1 MEKVLPE
8 SVPTRHLSGPLSPHE
23 LQQLFAQAPVGIGVF
38 DHEFRCRDVNG
49 RFAEL
54 TGLARA
60 EHPGKTLFDIVP
72 AQTPQ
77 LLPLFQQLRQ
87 GAPRC
92 AFEVETVGF
101 SRAASPARWQV
112 SVSSVLDEE
121 GIFSGIFLVMRESV
135 QTSTHLDAPASPGL
149 QEMTHLHALRLYQAE
164 ARLQHL
170 SYYDPL
176 TDLGNRHLLQE
187 RLTLEIETARVNRHV
202 LALLFIDLDGF
213 KLINDNLGH
222 SAGDLLLKLSADR
235 IRHCLRPGD
244 IAIRLG
250 ADEFLVLLPAIRDTR
265 DLLGLIEGLQRRLH
279 DPADIAQERVRLSAS
294 IGVSLYPEHGQ
305 TPDSLISAADNA
317 MHEAKRRGRNGYLF
331 HSPDMTAQTRERM
344 LLEQGL
350 LKAIEQQEFRLLYQ
364 PMTDLADGHL
374 SGLEALIRW
383 QHPSLGMISP
393 DRFIPVAEECGLIE
407 PLGEW
412 VMRTACRQGQQ
423 WLAEGLAVP
432 RLSVNVSVREMRSH
446 DYVER
451 VTAILAETG
460 FPAERLEIEVT
471 ESIIQM
477 RGSQSA
483 ALHPPQGAGG
493 TDRHRRLRHRFLFP
507 EPAQEPAHRSHQ
519 DRQGL
524 RPGVARRQAQPR
536 AVPYHSPAGQLPRH
550 GRHGGRDR
558 NPAPAP
564 VPAIPALRGGTGLP
578 VQPSPARTPAAFPAP
593 RPPLSLGRAT
603 TQAKKGA
610 HGSLLLH
617 HHGFPPAIF
626 VAIQK
631 SNCPRETKV

>member
-87 GAPRC
+87 GPPRC
-92 AFEVETVGF
+92 AFEVEMVGL

-112 SVSSVLDEE
+112 SVSSVLDED
-121 GIFSGIFLVMRESV
+121 GSFSGIFLVMRESA
-135 QTSTHLDAPASPGL
+135 QTGPHLDAPASPGL
-149 QEMTHLHALRLYQAE
+149 QEMTHRHALRLYQAE

-187 RLTLEIETARVNRHV
+187 RLTLEIETARVNHHV

-250 ADEFLVLLPAIRDTR
+250 ADEFLVLLPAIRDTQ

-294 IGVSLYPEHGQ
+294 IGISLYPEHGQ

-412 VMRTACRQGQQ
+412 VMRTACQQGQQ
-423 WLAEGLAVP
+423 WLAEGRAVP

-471 ESIIQM
+471 ESIIQSVDHSLRLFTRLKALGVQIAIDDFGTGFSSLSLLRSLPIDRIKIDRAFVQALPDDKHSLELCRTIVQLASSLGM
-477 RGSQSA
+477 AVTAEGIETQPQRQFLQS
-483 ALHPPQGAGG
+483 LRCEEGQGYLFSHP
-493 TDRHRRLRHRFLFP
+493 LP
-507 EPAQEPAHRSHQ
+507 EP
-519 DRQGL
+519 
-524 RPGVARRQAQPR
+524 
-536 AVPYHSPAGQLPRH
+536 QLPS
-550 GRHGGRDR
+550 
-558 NPAPAP
+558 
-564 VPAIPALRGGTGLP
+564 LLP
-578 VQPSPARTPAAFPAP
+578 VR
-593 RPPLSLGRAT
+593 
-603 TQAKKGA
+603 
-610 HGSLLLH
+610 H
-617 HHGFPPAIF
+617 
-626 VAIQK
+626 
-631 SNCPRETKV
+631 

>member
-87 GAPRC
+87 GPPRC
-92 AFEVETVGF
+92 TFEVEMVGL

-112 SVSSVLDEE
+112 SVSSVLDED
-121 GIFSGIFLVMRESV
+121 GSFSGIFLVMRESA
-135 QTSTHLDAPASPGL
+135 QTGPHLDAPASPGL
-149 QEMTHLHALRLYQAE
+149 QEMTHRHALRLYQAE

-187 RLTLEIETARVNRHV
+187 RLTLEIETARVNHHV

-250 ADEFLVLLPAIRDTR
+250 ADEFLVLLPAIRDTQ

-423 WLAEGLAVP
+423 WLAEELAVP

-471 ESIIQM
+471 ESIIQSVDHSLRLFTRLKALGVQIAIDDFGTGFSSLSLLRSLPIDRIKIDRAFVQALPDDKHSRELCRTIVQLATSLGM
-477 RGSQSA
+477 AVTAEGIETQPQRQFLQS
-483 ALHPPQGAGG
+483 LRCEEGQGYLFSHP
-493 TDRHRRLRHRFLFP
+493 LP
-507 EPAQEPAHRSHQ
+507 EPH
-519 DRQGL
+519 
-524 RPGVARRQAQPR
+524 
-536 AVPYHSPAGQLPRH
+536 LPS
-550 GRHGGRDR
+550 
-558 NPAPAP
+558 
-564 VPAIPALRGGTGLP
+564 LLP
-578 VQPSPARTPAAFPAP
+578 VR
-593 RPPLSLGRAT
+593 
-603 TQAKKGA
+603 
-610 HGSLLLH
+610 H
-617 HHGFPPAIF
+617 
-626 VAIQK
+626 
-631 SNCPRETKV
+631 

>member
-87 GAPRC
+87 GPPRC
-92 AFEVETVGF
+92 TFEVEMVGL

-112 SVSSVLDEE
+112 SVSSVLDED
-121 GIFSGIFLVMRESV
+121 GSFSGIFLVMRESA
-135 QTSTHLDAPASPGL
+135 QTGPHLDAPASPGL
-149 QEMTHLHALRLYQAE
+149 QEMTHRHALRLYQAE

-187 RLTLEIETARVNRHV
+187 RLTLEIETARVNHHV

-250 ADEFLVLLPAIRDTR
+250 ADEFLVLLPAIRETQ

-279 DPADIAQERVRLSAS
+279 DPADIGQERVRLSAS

-350 LKAIEQQEFRLLYQ
+350 LKAIEQQQFRLLYQ

-383 QHPSLGMISP
+383 QHPSLGIISP

-423 WLAEGLAVP
+423 WLAEGRAVP

-451 VTAILAETG
+451 VTSILAETG

-471 ESIIQM
+471 ESIIQSVDHSLRLFTRLKALGVQIAIDDFGTGFSSLSLLRSLPIDRIKIDRAFVQALSDDKHSRELCRTIVQLASSLGM
-477 RGSQSA
+477 AVTAEGIETQPQRQFLQS
-483 ALHPPQGAGG
+483 LRCEEGQGYLFSHPLPEP
-493 TDRHRRLRHRFLFP
+493 HLPPLLPLRH
-507 EPAQEPAHRSHQ
+507 
-519 DRQGL
+519 
-524 RPGVARRQAQPR
+524 
-536 AVPYHSPAGQLPRH
+536 
-550 GRHGGRDR
+550 
-558 NPAPAP
+558 
-564 VPAIPALRGGTGLP
+564 
-578 VQPSPARTPAAFPAP
+578 
-593 RPPLSLGRAT
+593 
-603 TQAKKGA
+603 
-610 HGSLLLH
+610 
-617 HHGFPPAIF
+617 
-626 VAIQK
+626 
-631 SNCPRETKV
+631 

>member
-87 GAPRC
+87 GPPRC
-92 AFEVETVGF
+92 TFEVEMVGL

-121 GIFSGIFLVMRESV
+121 GTFSGIFLVMRESA
-135 QTSTHLDAPASPGL
+135 QTGPHLDAPASPGL
-149 QEMTHLHALRLYQAE
+149 QEMTHRHALRLYQAE

-176 TDLGNRHLLQE
+176 TELGNRHLLQE
-187 RLTLEIETARVNRHV
+187 RLTLEIETARVNHHV

-250 ADEFLVLLPAIRDTR
+250 ADEFLVLLPAIRETQ

-279 DPADIAQERVRLSAS
+279 DPADIGQERVRLSAS

-350 LKAIEQQEFRLLYQ
+350 LKAIEQQQFRLLYQ

-471 ESIIQM
+471 ESIIQSVDHSLRLFTRLKALGVQIAIDDFGTGFSSLSLLRSLPIDRIKIDRAFVQALPDDKHSRELCRTIVQLASSLGM
-477 RGSQSA
+477 AVTAEGIETQPQRQFLQS
-483 ALHPPQGAGG
+483 LRCEEGQGYLFSHPLPEPQLPSLLP
-493 TDRHRRLRHRFLFP
+493 LRH
-507 EPAQEPAHRSHQ
+507 
-519 DRQGL
+519 
-524 RPGVARRQAQPR
+524 
-536 AVPYHSPAGQLPRH
+536 
-550 GRHGGRDR
+550 
-558 NPAPAP
+558 
-564 VPAIPALRGGTGLP
+564 
-578 VQPSPARTPAAFPAP
+578 
-593 RPPLSLGRAT
+593 
-603 TQAKKGA
+603 
-610 HGSLLLH
+610 
-617 HHGFPPAIF
+617 
-626 VAIQK
+626 
-631 SNCPRETKV
+631 

>member
-87 GAPRC
+87 GPPRC
-92 AFEVETVGF
+92 TFEVETVGL

-121 GIFSGIFLVMRESV
+121 GTFSGIFLVMRESV
-135 QTSTHLDAPASPGL
+135 QTGPRLDAPASPGL
-149 QEMTHLHALRLYQAE
+149 QEMTHRHALRLYQAE

-187 RLTLEIETARVNRHV
+187 RLTLEIETARVNHHV

-250 ADEFLVLLPAIRDTR
+250 ADEFLVLLPAIRDTQ

-279 DPADIAQERVRLSAS
+279 DPADIGQERVRLSAS

-451 VTAILAETG
+451 VTAILVETG

-471 ESIIQM
+471 ESIIQSVDHSLRLFTRLKALGVQIAIDDFGTGFSSLSLLRSLPIDRIKIDRAFVQALPDDKHSRELCRTIVQLASSLGM
-477 RGSQSA
+477 AVTAEGIETQPQRQFLQS
-483 ALHPPQGAGG
+483 LRCEEGQGYLFSHP
-493 TDRHRRLRHRFLFP
+493 LP
-507 EPAQEPAHRSHQ
+507 EP
-519 DRQGL
+519 
-524 RPGVARRQAQPR
+524 
-536 AVPYHSPAGQLPRH
+536 QLPS
-550 GRHGGRDR
+550 
-558 NPAPAP
+558 
-564 VPAIPALRGGTGLP
+564 LLP
-578 VQPSPARTPAAFPAP
+578 VR
-593 RPPLSLGRAT
+593 
-603 TQAKKGA
+603 
-610 HGSLLLH
+610 H
-617 HHGFPPAIF
+617 
-626 VAIQK
+626 
-631 SNCPRETKV
+631 

>member
-8 SVPTRHLSGPLSPHE
+8 SVPTRHLSGPLSPYE

-87 GAPRC
+87 GPPRC
-92 AFEVETVGF
+92 AFEVEMVGL

-121 GIFSGIFLVMRESV
+121 GTFSGIFLVMRESV

-187 RLTLEIETARVNRHV
+187 HLTLEIETARVNRHV

-250 ADEFLVLLPAIRDTR
+250 ADEFLVLLPAIRDTQ

-350 LKAIEQQEFRLLYQ
+350 IKAIEQQEFRLLYQ

-471 ESIIQM
+471 ESIIQSVDHSLRLFTRLKALGVQIAIDDFGTGFSSLSLLRSLPIDRIKIDRAFVQALPDDKHSRELCRTIVQLASSLGM
-477 RGSQSA
+477 AVTAEGIETQPQRQFLQS
-483 ALHPPQGAGG
+483 LRCEEGQGYLFSHP
-493 TDRHRRLRHRFLFP
+493 LP
-507 EPAQEPAHRSHQ
+507 EP
-519 DRQGL
+519 
-524 RPGVARRQAQPR
+524 
-536 AVPYHSPAGQLPRH
+536 QLPS
-550 GRHGGRDR
+550 
-558 NPAPAP
+558 
-564 VPAIPALRGGTGLP
+564 LLP
-578 VQPSPARTPAAFPAP
+578 VR
-593 RPPLSLGRAT
+593 
-603 TQAKKGA
+603 
-610 HGSLLLH
+610 H
-617 HHGFPPAIF
+617 
-626 VAIQK
+626 
-631 SNCPRETKV
+631 

>member
-87 GAPRC
+87 GPPRC
-92 AFEVETVGF
+92 TFEVEMVGL

-112 SVSSVLDEE
+112 SVSSVLDED
-121 GIFSGIFLVMRESV
+121 GSFSGIFLVMRESA
-135 QTSTHLDAPASPGL
+135 QTGPHLDAPASPGL

-187 RLTLEIETARVNRHV
+187 RLTLEIETARVNHHV

-250 ADEFLVLLPAIRDTR
+250 ADEFLVLLPAIRETQ

-423 WLAEGLAVP
+423 WLAEGRAVP

-451 VTAILAETG
+451 VTSILAETG

-471 ESIIQM
+471 ESIIQSVDHSLRLFTRLKALGVQIAIDDFGTGFSSLSLLRSLPIDRIKIDRAFVQALPDDKHSRELCRTIVQLASSLGM
-477 RGSQSA
+477 AVTAEGIETQPQRQFLQS
-483 ALHPPQGAGG
+483 LRCEEGQGYLFSHP
-493 TDRHRRLRHRFLFP
+493 LP
-507 EPAQEPAHRSHQ
+507 EP
-519 DRQGL
+519 
-524 RPGVARRQAQPR
+524 
-536 AVPYHSPAGQLPRH
+536 QLPS
-550 GRHGGRDR
+550 
-558 NPAPAP
+558 
-564 VPAIPALRGGTGLP
+564 LLP
-578 VQPSPARTPAAFPAP
+578 VR
-593 RPPLSLGRAT
+593 
-603 TQAKKGA
+603 
-610 HGSLLLH
+610 H
-617 HHGFPPAIF
+617 
-626 VAIQK
+626 
-631 SNCPRETKV
+631 

>member
-87 GAPRC
+87 GPPRC
-92 AFEVETVGF
+92 TFEVEMVGL

-121 GIFSGIFLVMRESV
+121 GTFSGIFLVMRESA
-135 QTSTHLDAPASPGL
+135 QTGPHLDAPASPGL
-149 QEMTHLHALRLYQAE
+149 QEMTHRHALRLYQAE

-187 RLTLEIETARVNRHV
+187 RLTLEIETARVNHHV

-250 ADEFLVLLPAIRDTR
+250 ADEFLVLLPAIRETQ

-279 DPADIAQERVRLSAS
+279 DPADIGQERVRLSAS

-350 LKAIEQQEFRLLYQ
+350 LKAIEQQQFRLLYQ

-471 ESIIQM
+471 ESIIQSVDHSLRLFTRLKALGVQIAIDDFGTGFSSLSLLRSLPIDRIKIDRAFVQALPDDKHSRELCRTIVQLASSLGM
-477 RGSQSA
+477 AVTAEGIETQPQCQFLQS
-483 ALHPPQGAGG
+483 LRCEEGQGYLFSHP
-493 TDRHRRLRHRFLFP
+493 LP
-507 EPAQEPAHRSHQ
+507 EP
-519 DRQGL
+519 
-524 RPGVARRQAQPR
+524 
-536 AVPYHSPAGQLPRH
+536 QLP
-550 GRHGGRDR
+550 
-558 NPAPAP
+558 
-564 VPAIPALRGGTGLP
+564 
-578 VQPSPARTPAAFPAP
+578 
-593 RPPLSLGRAT
+593 
-603 TQAKKGA
+603 
-610 HGSLLLH
+610 SLLPFRH
-617 HHGFPPAIF
+617 
-626 VAIQK
+626 
-631 SNCPRETKV
+631 

>member
-8 SVPTRHLSGPLSPHE
+8 SVPTRHLSGPLSPYE

-121 GIFSGIFLVMRESV
+121 GTFNGIVLVMRESA
-135 QTSTHLDAPASPGL
+135 QTGPHLDAPVSPGL

-187 RLTLEIETARVNRHV
+187 RLTLEIETARVNHHV

-250 ADEFLVLLPAIRDTR
+250 ADEFLVLLPAIRETQ

-279 DPADIAQERVRLSAS
+279 DPADIGQERVRLSAS

-471 ESIIQM
+471 ESIIQSVDHSLRLFTRLKALGVQIAIDDFGTGFSSLSLLRSLPIDRIKIDRAFVQALPDDKHSRELCRTIVQLATSLGM
-477 RGSQSA
+477 AVTAEGIETQPQRQFLQS
-483 ALHPPQGAGG
+483 LRCEEGQGYLFSHP
-493 TDRHRRLRHRFLFP
+493 LP
-507 EPAQEPAHRSHQ
+507 EP
-519 DRQGL
+519 
-524 RPGVARRQAQPR
+524 
-536 AVPYHSPAGQLPRH
+536 QLPS
-550 GRHGGRDR
+550 
-558 NPAPAP
+558 
-564 VPAIPALRGGTGLP
+564 LLP
-578 VQPSPARTPAAFPAP
+578 VR
-593 RPPLSLGRAT
+593 
-603 TQAKKGA
+603 
-610 HGSLLLH
+610 H
-617 HHGFPPAIF
+617 
-626 VAIQK
+626 
-631 SNCPRETKV
+631 

>member
-8 SVPTRHLSGPLSPHE
+8 SVPTRHLSGPLSPYE

-87 GAPRC
+87 GALRC
-92 AFEVETVGF
+92 AFEVETVGL

-121 GIFSGIFLVMRESV
+121 GTFSGIFLVMRESV
-135 QTSTHLDAPASPGL
+135 QTSTHLDAPASPAL
-149 QEMTHLHALRLYQAE
+149 QEMTHRHALRLYQAE

-250 ADEFLVLLPAIRDTR
+250 ADEFLVLLPAIRDTQ

-317 MHEAKRRGRNGYLF
+317 MHEVKRRGRNGYLF

-471 ESIIQM
+471 ESIIQSVDHSLRLFTRLKALGVQIAIDDFGTGFSSLSLLRSLPIDRIKIDRAFVQALPDDKHSRELCRTIVQLASSLGM
-477 RGSQSA
+477 AVTAEGIETQPQRQFLQS
-483 ALHPPQGAGG
+483 LRCEEGQGYLFSHP
-493 TDRHRRLRHRFLFP
+493 LP
-507 EPAQEPAHRSHQ
+507 EP
-519 DRQGL
+519 
-524 RPGVARRQAQPR
+524 
-536 AVPYHSPAGQLPRH
+536 QLP
-550 GRHGGRDR
+550 
-558 NPAPAP
+558 
-564 VPAIPALRGGTGLP
+564 
-578 VQPSPARTPAAFPAP
+578 
-593 RPPLSLGRAT
+593 
-603 TQAKKGA
+603 
-610 HGSLLLH
+610 SLLPFRH
-617 HHGFPPAIF
+617 
-626 VAIQK
+626 
-631 SNCPRETKV
+631 

>member
-8 SVPTRHLSGPLSPHE
+8 SVPTRHLSGPLSPYE

-87 GAPRC
+87 GPPRC
-92 AFEVETVGF
+92 TFEVEMVGL

-121 GIFSGIFLVMRESV
+121 GTFSGIFLVMRESV

-471 ESIIQM
+471 ESIIQSVDHSLRLFTRLKALGVQIAIDDFGTGFSSLSLLRSLPIDRIKIDRAFVQALPDDKHSRELCRTIVQLATSLGM
-477 RGSQSA
+477 AVTAEGIETQPQRQFLQS
-483 ALHPPQGAGG
+483 LRCEEGQGYLFSHP
-493 TDRHRRLRHRFLFP
+493 LP
-507 EPAQEPAHRSHQ
+507 EP
-519 DRQGL
+519 
-524 RPGVARRQAQPR
+524 
-536 AVPYHSPAGQLPRH
+536 QLPS
-550 GRHGGRDR
+550 
-558 NPAPAP
+558 
-564 VPAIPALRGGTGLP
+564 LLP
-578 VQPSPARTPAAFPAP
+578 VR
-593 RPPLSLGRAT
+593 
-603 TQAKKGA
+603 
-610 HGSLLLH
+610 H
-617 HHGFPPAIF
+617 
-626 VAIQK
+626 
-631 SNCPRETKV
+631 

>member
-8 SVPTRHLSGPLSPHE
+8 SVPTRHLSGPLSPYE

-49 RFAEL
+49 HFAEL

-60 EHPGKTLFDIVP
+60 EHPGKTLFDIVS

-87 GAPRC
+87 GPPRC
-92 AFEVETVGF
+92 TFEVEMVGL

-121 GIFSGIFLVMRESV
+121 GTFSGIFLVMRESV

-250 ADEFLVLLPAIRDTR
+250 ADEFLVLLPAIRDTQ

-471 ESIIQM
+471 ESIIQSVDHSLRLFTRLKALGVQIAIDDFGTGFSSLSLLRSLPIDRIKIDRAFVQALPDDKHSRELCRTIVQLASSLGM
-477 RGSQSA
+477 AVTAEGIETQPQRQFLQS
-483 ALHPPQGAGG
+483 LRCEEGQGYLFSHPLPEPSLPPLLP
-493 TDRHRRLRHRFLFP
+493 LRH
-507 EPAQEPAHRSHQ
+507 
-519 DRQGL
+519 
-524 RPGVARRQAQPR
+524 
-536 AVPYHSPAGQLPRH
+536 
-550 GRHGGRDR
+550 
-558 NPAPAP
+558 
-564 VPAIPALRGGTGLP
+564 
-578 VQPSPARTPAAFPAP
+578 
-593 RPPLSLGRAT
+593 
-603 TQAKKGA
+603 
-610 HGSLLLH
+610 
-617 HHGFPPAIF
+617 
-626 VAIQK
+626 
-631 SNCPRETKV
+631 

>member
-92 AFEVETVGF
+92 AFEVETVGL

-112 SVSSVLDEE
+112 SVSSVLDED
-121 GIFSGIFLVMRESV
+121 GTFSGIFLVMRESA
-135 QTSTHLDAPASPGL
+135 QTGPHLDAPASPGL
-149 QEMTHLHALRLYQAE
+149 QEMAHRHALRLYQAE

-250 ADEFLVLLPAIRDTR
+250 ADEFLVLLPAIRDTQ

-294 IGVSLYPEHGQ
+294 IGISLYPEHGQ

-350 LKAIEQQEFRLLYQ
+350 LKSIEQQEFRLLYQ

-471 ESIIQM
+471 ESIIQSVDHSLRLFTRLKALGVQIAIDDFGTGFSSLSLLRSLPIDRIKIDRAFVQALPDDKHSRELCRTIVQLASSLGM
-477 RGSQSA
+477 AVTAEGIETQPQRQFLQS
-483 ALHPPQGAGG
+483 LHCEEGQGY
-493 TDRHRRLRHRFLFP
+493 LFSHPLP
-507 EPAQEPAHRSHQ
+507 EPH
-519 DRQGL
+519 
-524 RPGVARRQAQPR
+524 
-536 AVPYHSPAGQLPRH
+536 LPS
-550 GRHGGRDR
+550 
-558 NPAPAP
+558 
-564 VPAIPALRGGTGLP
+564 LLP
-578 VQPSPARTPAAFPAP
+578 VR
-593 RPPLSLGRAT
+593 
-603 TQAKKGA
+603 
-610 HGSLLLH
+610 H
-617 HHGFPPAIF
+617 
-626 VAIQK
+626 
-631 SNCPRETKV
+631 

>member
-8 SVPTRHLSGPLSPHE
+8 SVPTRHLSGPLSPYE

-87 GAPRC
+87 GPPRC
-92 AFEVETVGF
+92 TFEVEMVGL

-112 SVSSVLDEE
+112 SVSSVLDED
-121 GIFSGIFLVMRESV
+121 GSFSGIFLVMRESA
-135 QTSTHLDAPASPGL
+135 QTGPHLDAPASPGL

-187 RLTLEIETARVNRHV
+187 RLTLEIETARVNHHV

-250 ADEFLVLLPAIRDTR
+250 ADEFLVLLPAIRDTQ

-471 ESIIQM
+471 ESIIQSVDHSLRLFTRLKALGVQIAIDDFGTGFSSLSLLRSLPIDRIKIDRAFVQALPDDKHSRELCRTIVQLATSLGM
-477 RGSQSA
+477 AVTAEGIETQPQRQFLQS
-483 ALHPPQGAGG
+483 LRCEEGQGYLFSHP
-493 TDRHRRLRHRFLFP
+493 LP
-507 EPAQEPAHRSHQ
+507 EP
-519 DRQGL
+519 
-524 RPGVARRQAQPR
+524 
-536 AVPYHSPAGQLPRH
+536 QLPS
-550 GRHGGRDR
+550 
-558 NPAPAP
+558 
-564 VPAIPALRGGTGLP
+564 LLP
-578 VQPSPARTPAAFPAP
+578 VR
-593 RPPLSLGRAT
+593 
-603 TQAKKGA
+603 
-610 HGSLLLH
+610 H
-617 HHGFPPAIF
+617 
-626 VAIQK
+626 
-631 SNCPRETKV
+631 

>member
-8 SVPTRHLSGPLSPHE
+8 SVPTRHLSGPLSPYE

-87 GAPRC
+87 GPPRC
-92 AFEVETVGF
+92 TFEVEMVGL

-112 SVSSVLDEE
+112 SVSSVLDED
-121 GIFSGIFLVMRESV
+121 GSFSGIFLVMRESA
-135 QTSTHLDAPASPGL
+135 QTGPHLDAPASPGL

-187 RLTLEIETARVNRHV
+187 RLTLEIETARVNHHV

-250 ADEFLVLLPAIRDTR
+250 ADEFLVLLPAIRETQ

-471 ESIIQM
+471 ESIIQSVDHSLRLFTRLKALGVQIAIDDFGTGFSSLSLLRSLPIDRIKIDRAFVQALPDDKHSRELCRTIVQLATSLGM
-477 RGSQSA
+477 AVTAEGIETQPQRQFLQS
-483 ALHPPQGAGG
+483 LRCEEGQGYLFSHP
-493 TDRHRRLRHRFLFP
+493 LP
-507 EPAQEPAHRSHQ
+507 EP
-519 DRQGL
+519 
-524 RPGVARRQAQPR
+524 
-536 AVPYHSPAGQLPRH
+536 QLPS
-550 GRHGGRDR
+550 
-558 NPAPAP
+558 
-564 VPAIPALRGGTGLP
+564 LLP
-578 VQPSPARTPAAFPAP
+578 VR
-593 RPPLSLGRAT
+593 
-603 TQAKKGA
+603 
-610 HGSLLLH
+610 H
-617 HHGFPPAIF
+617 
-626 VAIQK
+626 
-631 SNCPRETKV
+631 

>member
-121 GIFSGIFLVMRESV
+121 GTFSGIFLVMRESV

-250 ADEFLVLLPAIRDTR
+250 ADEFLVLLPAIRDTQ

-279 DPADIAQERVRLSAS
+279 DPADIAQEQVRLSAS

-471 ESIIQM
+471 ESIIQSVDHSLRLFTRLKALGVQIAIDDFGTGFSSLSLLRSLPIDRIKIDRAFVQALPDDKHSRELCRTIVQLASSLGM
-477 RGSQSA
+477 AVTAEGIETQPQRKFLQS
-483 ALHPPQGAGG
+483 LRCEEGQGNLFSHPLPEPSLPPLLP
-493 TDRHRRLRHRFLFP
+493 LRH
-507 EPAQEPAHRSHQ
+507 
-519 DRQGL
+519 
-524 RPGVARRQAQPR
+524 
-536 AVPYHSPAGQLPRH
+536 
-550 GRHGGRDR
+550 
-558 NPAPAP
+558 
-564 VPAIPALRGGTGLP
+564 
-578 VQPSPARTPAAFPAP
+578 
-593 RPPLSLGRAT
+593 
-603 TQAKKGA
+603 
-610 HGSLLLH
+610 
-617 HHGFPPAIF
+617 
-626 VAIQK
+626 
-631 SNCPRETKV
+631 

>member
-8 SVPTRHLSGPLSPHE
+8 SVPTRHLSGPLSPYE

-112 SVSSVLDEE
+112 SVSSVLDE
-121 GIFSGIFLVMRESV
+121 GGIFLVMRESV

-187 RLTLEIETARVNRHV
+187 RLTLEIETARVNHHV

-471 ESIIQM
+471 ESIIQSVDHSLRLFTRLKALGVQIAIDDFGTGFSSLSLLRSLPIDRIKIDRAFVQALPDDKHSRELCRTIVQLATSLGM
-477 RGSQSA
+477 AVTAEGIETQPQRQFLQS
-483 ALHPPQGAGG
+483 LRCEEGQGYLFSHP
-493 TDRHRRLRHRFLFP
+493 LP
-507 EPAQEPAHRSHQ
+507 EP
-519 DRQGL
+519 
-524 RPGVARRQAQPR
+524 
-536 AVPYHSPAGQLPRH
+536 QLPS
-550 GRHGGRDR
+550 
-558 NPAPAP
+558 
-564 VPAIPALRGGTGLP
+564 LLP
-578 VQPSPARTPAAFPAP
+578 VR
-593 RPPLSLGRAT
+593 
-603 TQAKKGA
+603 
-610 HGSLLLH
+610 H
-617 HHGFPPAIF
+617 
-626 VAIQK
+626 
-631 SNCPRETKV
+631 

>member
-8 SVPTRHLSGPLSPHE
+8 SVPTRHLSGPLSPYE

-121 GIFSGIFLVMRESV
+121 GTFSGIFLVMRESV

-250 ADEFLVLLPAIRDTR
+250 ADEFLVLLPAIRETQ

-471 ESIIQM
+471 ESIIQSVDHSLRLFTRLKALGVQIAIDDFGTGFSSLSLLRSLPIDRIKIDRAFVQALPDDKHSRELCRTIVQLATSLGM
-477 RGSQSA
+477 AVTAEGIETQPQRQFLQS
-483 ALHPPQGAGG
+483 LRCEEGQGYLFSHP
-493 TDRHRRLRHRFLFP
+493 LP
-507 EPAQEPAHRSHQ
+507 EP
-519 DRQGL
+519 
-524 RPGVARRQAQPR
+524 
-536 AVPYHSPAGQLPRH
+536 QLPS
-550 GRHGGRDR
+550 
-558 NPAPAP
+558 
-564 VPAIPALRGGTGLP
+564 LLP
-578 VQPSPARTPAAFPAP
+578 VR
-593 RPPLSLGRAT
+593 
-603 TQAKKGA
+603 
-610 HGSLLLH
+610 H
-617 HHGFPPAIF
+617 
-626 VAIQK
+626 
-631 SNCPRETKV
+631 

>member
-8 SVPTRHLSGPLSPHE
+8 SVPTRHLSGPLSPYE

-121 GIFSGIFLVMRESV
+121 GTFSGIFLVMRESV

-187 RLTLEIETARVNRHV
+187 RLTLEIETARVNHHV

-471 ESIIQM
+471 ESIIQSVDHSLRLFTRLKALGVQIAIDDFGTGFSSLSLLRSLPIDRIKIDRAFVQALPDDKHSRELCRTIVQLATSLGM
-477 RGSQSA
+477 AVTAEGIETQPQRQFLQS
-483 ALHPPQGAGG
+483 LRCEEGQGYLFSHP
-493 TDRHRRLRHRFLFP
+493 LP
-507 EPAQEPAHRSHQ
+507 EP
-519 DRQGL
+519 
-524 RPGVARRQAQPR
+524 
-536 AVPYHSPAGQLPRH
+536 QLPS
-550 GRHGGRDR
+550 
-558 NPAPAP
+558 
-564 VPAIPALRGGTGLP
+564 LLP
-578 VQPSPARTPAAFPAP
+578 VR
-593 RPPLSLGRAT
+593 
-603 TQAKKGA
+603 
-610 HGSLLLH
+610 H
-617 HHGFPPAIF
+617 
-626 VAIQK
+626 
-631 SNCPRETKV
+631 

>member
-8 SVPTRHLSGPLSPHE
+8 SVPTRHLSGPLSPYE
-23 LQQLFAQAPVGIGVF
+23 LQQLFAQAHVGIGVF

-87 GAPRC
+87 GPPRC
-92 AFEVETVGF
+92 TFEVEMVGL

-112 SVSSVLDEE
+112 SVSSVLDED
-121 GIFSGIFLVMRESV
+121 GSFSGIFLVMRESA
-135 QTSTHLDAPASPGL
+135 QTGPHLDAPASPGL
-149 QEMTHLHALRLYQAE
+149 QEMAHRHALRLYQAE

-187 RLTLEIETARVNRHV
+187 RLTLEIETARVNHHV

-250 ADEFLVLLPAIRDTR
+250 ADEFLVLLPAIRETQ
-265 DLLGLIEGLQRRLH
+265 DLQGLIEALQRRLH
-279 DPADIAQERVRLSAS
+279 DPADIGQEWVRLSAS
-294 IGVSLYPEHGQ
+294 IGISLYPEHGQ

-317 MHEAKRRGRNGYLF
+317 MHEAKRRGCNGYLF

-412 VMRTACRQGQQ
+412 VMRTACQQGQQ
-423 WLAEGLAVP
+423 WLAEGRAVP

-451 VTAILAETG
+451 VTAILAATG

-471 ESIIQM
+471 ESIIQSVDHSLRLFTRLKALGVQIAIDDFGTGFSSLSLLRSLPIDRIKIDRAFVQALPDDKHSRELCRTIVQLASSLGM
-477 RGSQSA
+477 AVTAEGIETQPQRQFLQS
-483 ALHPPQGAGG
+483 LHCEEGQGY
-493 TDRHRRLRHRFLFP
+493 LFSHPLP
-507 EPAQEPAHRSHQ
+507 EPH
-519 DRQGL
+519 
-524 RPGVARRQAQPR
+524 
-536 AVPYHSPAGQLPRH
+536 LPS
-550 GRHGGRDR
+550 
-558 NPAPAP
+558 
-564 VPAIPALRGGTGLP
+564 LLP
-578 VQPSPARTPAAFPAP
+578 VR
-593 RPPLSLGRAT
+593 
-603 TQAKKGA
+603 
-610 HGSLLLH
+610 H
-617 HHGFPPAIF
+617 
-626 VAIQK
+626 
-631 SNCPRETKV
+631 

>member
-8 SVPTRHLSGPLSPHE
+8 SVPTRHLSGPLSPYE

-92 AFEVETVGF
+92 AFEVETVGL

-112 SVSSVLDEE
+112 SVSSVLDED
-121 GIFSGIFLVMRESV
+121 GSFSGIFLVMRESA
-135 QTSTHLDAPASPGL
+135 QTGPHLDAPASPGL
-149 QEMTHLHALRLYQAE
+149 QEMTHRHALRLYQAE

-187 RLTLEIETARVNRHV
+187 RLTLEIETARVNHHV

-412 VMRTACRQGQQ
+412 VMRTACQQGQQ
-423 WLAEGLAVP
+423 WLAEGRAVP

-471 ESIIQM
+471 ESIIQSVDHSLRLFTRLKALGVQIAIDDFGTGFSSLSLLRSLPIDRIKIDRAFVQALPDDKHSRELCRTIVQLASSLGM
-477 RGSQSA
+477 AVTAEGIETQPQRQFLQS
-483 ALHPPQGAGG
+483 LRCEEGQGYLFSHP
-493 TDRHRRLRHRFLFP
+493 LP
-507 EPAQEPAHRSHQ
+507 EP
-519 DRQGL
+519 
-524 RPGVARRQAQPR
+524 
-536 AVPYHSPAGQLPRH
+536 QLPS
-550 GRHGGRDR
+550 
-558 NPAPAP
+558 
-564 VPAIPALRGGTGLP
+564 LLP
-578 VQPSPARTPAAFPAP
+578 VR
-593 RPPLSLGRAT
+593 
-603 TQAKKGA
+603 
-610 HGSLLLH
+610 H
-617 HHGFPPAIF
+617 
-626 VAIQK
+626 
-631 SNCPRETKV
+631 

>member
-87 GAPRC
+87 GPPRC
-92 AFEVETVGF
+92 TFEVEMVGL

-112 SVSSVLDEE
+112 SVSSVLDED
-121 GIFSGIFLVMRESV
+121 GSFSGIFLVMRESA
-135 QTSTHLDAPASPGL
+135 QTGPHLDAPASPGL
-149 QEMTHLHALRLYQAE
+149 QEMTHRHALRLYQAE

-187 RLTLEIETARVNRHV
+187 RLTLEIETARVNHHV

-250 ADEFLVLLPAIRDTR
+250 ADEFLVLLPAIRETQ

-279 DPADIAQERVRLSAS
+279 DPADIGQERVRLSAS

-423 WLAEGLAVP
+423 WLAEGRAVP

-451 VTAILAETG
+451 VTSILAETG

-471 ESIIQM
+471 ESIIQSVDHSLRLFTRLKALGVQIAIDDFGTGFSSLSLLRSLPIDRIKIDRAFVQALPDDKHSRELCRTIVQLASSLGM
-477 RGSQSA
+477 AVTAEGIETQPQRQFLQS
-483 ALHPPQGAGG
+483 LRCEEGQGYLFSHP
-493 TDRHRRLRHRFLFP
+493 LP
-507 EPAQEPAHRSHQ
+507 EP
-519 DRQGL
+519 
-524 RPGVARRQAQPR
+524 
-536 AVPYHSPAGQLPRH
+536 QLPS
-550 GRHGGRDR
+550 
-558 NPAPAP
+558 
-564 VPAIPALRGGTGLP
+564 LLP
-578 VQPSPARTPAAFPAP
+578 VR
-593 RPPLSLGRAT
+593 
-603 TQAKKGA
+603 
-610 HGSLLLH
+610 H
-617 HHGFPPAIF
+617 
-626 VAIQK
+626 
-631 SNCPRETKV
+631 

>member
-8 SVPTRHLSGPLSPHE
+8 SVPTRHLSGPLSPYE
-23 LQQLFAQAPVGIGVF
+23 LQQLFAQAHVGIGVF

-60 EHPGKTLFDIVP
+60 EHPGKMLFDIVP

-87 GAPRC
+87 GPPRC
-92 AFEVETVGF
+92 TFEVEMVGL

-112 SVSSVLDEE
+112 SVSSVLDED
-121 GIFSGIFLVMRESV
+121 GSFSGIFLVMRESA
-135 QTSTHLDAPASPGL
+135 QTGPHLDAPASPGL
-149 QEMTHLHALRLYQAE
+149 QEMTHRHALRLYQAE

-187 RLTLEIETARVNRHV
+187 RLTLEIETARVNHHV

-250 ADEFLVLLPAIRDTR
+250 ADEFLVLLPAIRETQ

-471 ESIIQM
+471 ESIIQSVDHSLRLFTRLKALGVQIAIDDFGTGFSSLSLLRSLPIDRIKIDRAFVQALPDDKHSRELCRTIVQLASSLGM
-477 RGSQSA
+477 AVTAEGIETQPQRQFLQS
-483 ALHPPQGAGG
+483 LRCEEGQGYLFSHP
-493 TDRHRRLRHRFLFP
+493 LP
-507 EPAQEPAHRSHQ
+507 EP
-519 DRQGL
+519 
-524 RPGVARRQAQPR
+524 
-536 AVPYHSPAGQLPRH
+536 QLPS
-550 GRHGGRDR
+550 
-558 NPAPAP
+558 
-564 VPAIPALRGGTGLP
+564 LLP
-578 VQPSPARTPAAFPAP
+578 VR
-593 RPPLSLGRAT
+593 
-603 TQAKKGA
+603 
-610 HGSLLLH
+610 H
-617 HHGFPPAIF
+617 
-626 VAIQK
+626 
-631 SNCPRETKV
+631 

>member
-8 SVPTRHLSGPLSPHE
+8 SVPTRHLSGPLSPYE

-60 EHPGKTLFDIVP
+60 EHPGKMLFDIVP

-121 GIFSGIFLVMRESV
+121 GTFSGIFLVMRESV

-471 ESIIQM
+471 ESIIQSVDHSLRLFTRLKALGVQIAIDDFGTGFSSLSLLRSLPIDRIKIDRAFVQALPDDKHSRELCRTIVQLATSLGM
-477 RGSQSA
+477 AVTAEGIETQPQRQFLQS
-483 ALHPPQGAGG
+483 LRCEEGQGYLFSHP
-493 TDRHRRLRHRFLFP
+493 LP
-507 EPAQEPAHRSHQ
+507 EP
-519 DRQGL
+519 
-524 RPGVARRQAQPR
+524 
-536 AVPYHSPAGQLPRH
+536 QLPS
-550 GRHGGRDR
+550 
-558 NPAPAP
+558 
-564 VPAIPALRGGTGLP
+564 LLP
-578 VQPSPARTPAAFPAP
+578 VR
-593 RPPLSLGRAT
+593 
-603 TQAKKGA
+603 
-610 HGSLLLH
+610 H
-617 HHGFPPAIF
+617 
-626 VAIQK
+626 
-631 SNCPRETKV
+631 

>member
-8 SVPTRHLSGPLSPHE
+8 SVPTRHLSGPLSPYE

-121 GIFSGIFLVMRESV
+121 GTFSGIFLVMRESV

-187 RLTLEIETARVNRHV
+187 RLTLEIETARVNHHV

-250 ADEFLVLLPAIRDTR
+250 ADEFLVLLPAIRETQ

-279 DPADIAQERVRLSAS
+279 DPADIGQERVRLSAS

-471 ESIIQM
+471 ESIIQSVDHSLRLFTRLKALGVQIAIDDFGTGFSSLSLLRSLPIDRIKIDRAFVQALPDDKHSRELCRTIVQLASSLGM
-477 RGSQSA
+477 AVTAEGIETQPQRQFLQS
-483 ALHPPQGAGG
+483 LRCEEGQGYLFSHP
-493 TDRHRRLRHRFLFP
+493 LP
-507 EPAQEPAHRSHQ
+507 EP
-519 DRQGL
+519 
-524 RPGVARRQAQPR
+524 
-536 AVPYHSPAGQLPRH
+536 QLPS
-550 GRHGGRDR
+550 
-558 NPAPAP
+558 
-564 VPAIPALRGGTGLP
+564 LLP
-578 VQPSPARTPAAFPAP
+578 VR
-593 RPPLSLGRAT
+593 
-603 TQAKKGA
+603 
-610 HGSLLLH
+610 H
-617 HHGFPPAIF
+617 
-626 VAIQK
+626 
-631 SNCPRETKV
+631 

>member
-87 GAPRC
+87 GPPRC
-92 AFEVETVGF
+92 TFEVEMVGL

-112 SVSSVLDEE
+112 SVSSVLDED
-121 GIFSGIFLVMRESV
+121 GSFSGIFLVMRESA
-135 QTSTHLDAPASPGL
+135 QTGPRLDAPASPGL

-187 RLTLEIETARVNRHV
+187 RLTLEIETARVNHHV

-250 ADEFLVLLPAIRDTR
+250 ADEFLVLLPAIRETQ

-279 DPADIAQERVRLSAS
+279 DPADIGQERVRLSAS

-350 LKAIEQQEFRLLYQ
+350 LKAIEQQQFRLLYQ

-383 QHPSLGMISP
+383 QHPSLGIISP

-423 WLAEGLAVP
+423 WLAEGRAVP

-471 ESIIQM
+471 ESIIQSVDHSLRLFTRLKALGVQIAIDDFGTGFSSLSLLRSLPIDRIKIDRAFVQALPDDKHSRELCRTIVQLASSLGM
-477 RGSQSA
+477 AVTAEGIETQPQRQFLQS
-483 ALHPPQGAGG
+483 LRCEEGQGYLFSHP
-493 TDRHRRLRHRFLFP
+493 LP
-507 EPAQEPAHRSHQ
+507 EP
-519 DRQGL
+519 
-524 RPGVARRQAQPR
+524 
-536 AVPYHSPAGQLPRH
+536 QLPS
-550 GRHGGRDR
+550 
-558 NPAPAP
+558 
-564 VPAIPALRGGTGLP
+564 LLP
-578 VQPSPARTPAAFPAP
+578 VR
-593 RPPLSLGRAT
+593 
-603 TQAKKGA
+603 
-610 HGSLLLH
+610 H
-617 HHGFPPAIF
+617 
-626 VAIQK
+626 
-631 SNCPRETKV
+631 

>member
-23 LQQLFAQAPVGIGVF
+23 LQQLFAQAHVGIGVF

-87 GAPRC
+87 GPPRC
-92 AFEVETVGF
+92 TFEVEMVGL

-112 SVSSVLDEE
+112 SVSSVLDED
-121 GIFSGIFLVMRESV
+121 GSCSGIFLVMRESA
-135 QTSTHLDAPASPGL
+135 QTGPHLDAPASPGL
-149 QEMTHLHALRLYQAE
+149 QEMAHRHALRLYQAE

-187 RLTLEIETARVNRHV
+187 RLTLEIETARVNHHV

-222 SAGDLLLKLSADR
+222 SAGDLLLKLSADH

-250 ADEFLVLLPAIRDTR
+250 ADEFLVLLPAIRETQ
-265 DLLGLIEGLQRRLH
+265 DLQGLIEALQRRLH
-279 DPADIAQERVRLSAS
+279 DPADIGQEWVRLSAS
-294 IGVSLYPEHGQ
+294 IGISLYPEHGQ

-412 VMRTACRQGQQ
+412 VMRTACQQGQQ
-423 WLAEGLAVP
+423 WLAEGRAVP

-471 ESIIQM
+471 ESIIQSVDHSLRLFTRLKALGVQIAIDDFGTGFSSLSLLRSLPIDRIKIDRAFVQALPNDKHSRELCRTIVQLASSLGM
-477 RGSQSA
+477 AVTAEGIETQPQRQFLQS
-483 ALHPPQGAGG
+483 LHCEEGQGY
-493 TDRHRRLRHRFLFP
+493 LFSHPLP
-507 EPAQEPAHRSHQ
+507 EPH
-519 DRQGL
+519 
-524 RPGVARRQAQPR
+524 
-536 AVPYHSPAGQLPRH
+536 LPS
-550 GRHGGRDR
+550 
-558 NPAPAP
+558 
-564 VPAIPALRGGTGLP
+564 LLP
-578 VQPSPARTPAAFPAP
+578 VR
-593 RPPLSLGRAT
+593 
-603 TQAKKGA
+603 
-610 HGSLLLH
+610 H
-617 HHGFPPAIF
+617 
-626 VAIQK
+626 
-631 SNCPRETKV
+631 

>member
-72 AQTPQ
+72 VQTPQ

-92 AFEVETVGF
+92 AFDVETVGF

-471 ESIIQM
+471 ESIIQSVDHSLRLFTRLKALGVQIAIDDFGTGFSSLSLLRSLPIDRIKIDRAFVQALPDDKHSRELCRTIVQLATSLGM
-477 RGSQSA
+477 AVTAEGIETQPQRQFLQS
-483 ALHPPQGAGG
+483 LRCEEGQGYLFSHP
-493 TDRHRRLRHRFLFP
+493 LP
-507 EPAQEPAHRSHQ
+507 EP
-519 DRQGL
+519 
-524 RPGVARRQAQPR
+524 
-536 AVPYHSPAGQLPRH
+536 QLPS
-550 GRHGGRDR
+550 
-558 NPAPAP
+558 
-564 VPAIPALRGGTGLP
+564 LLP
-578 VQPSPARTPAAFPAP
+578 VR
-593 RPPLSLGRAT
+593 
-603 TQAKKGA
+603 
-610 HGSLLLH
+610 H
-617 HHGFPPAIF
+617 
-626 VAIQK
+626 
-631 SNCPRETKV
+631 

>member
-8 SVPTRHLSGPLSPHE
+8 SVPTRHLSGPLSPYE
-23 LQQLFAQAPVGIGVF
+23 LQQLFAQAHVGIGVF

-87 GAPRC
+87 GPPRC
-92 AFEVETVGF
+92 TFEVEMVGL

-112 SVSSVLDEE
+112 SVSSVLDED
-121 GIFSGIFLVMRESV
+121 GSFSGIFLVMRESA
-135 QTSTHLDAPASPGL
+135 QTGPHLDAPASPGL
-149 QEMTHLHALRLYQAE
+149 QEMAHRHALRLYQAE

-187 RLTLEIETARVNRHV
+187 RLTLEIETARVNHHV

-250 ADEFLVLLPAIRDTR
+250 ADEFLVLLPVIRETQ
-265 DLLGLIEGLQRRLH
+265 DLQGLIEALQHRLH
-279 DPADIAQERVRLSAS
+279 DPADIGQEWVRLSAS
-294 IGVSLYPEHGQ
+294 IGISLYPEHGQ

-412 VMRTACRQGQQ
+412 VMRTACQQGQQ
-423 WLAEGLAVP
+423 WLAEGRAVP

-451 VTAILAETG
+451 VTAILAATG

-471 ESIIQM
+471 ESIIQSVDHSLRLFTRLKALGVQIAIDDFGTGFSSLSLLRSLPIDRIKIDRAFVQALPDDKHSRELCRTIVQLASSLGM
-477 RGSQSA
+477 AVTAEGIETQPQRQFLQS
-483 ALHPPQGAGG
+483 LHCEEGQGY
-493 TDRHRRLRHRFLFP
+493 LFSHPLP
-507 EPAQEPAHRSHQ
+507 EPH
-519 DRQGL
+519 
-524 RPGVARRQAQPR
+524 
-536 AVPYHSPAGQLPRH
+536 LPS
-550 GRHGGRDR
+550 
-558 NPAPAP
+558 
-564 VPAIPALRGGTGLP
+564 LLP
-578 VQPSPARTPAAFPAP
+578 VR
-593 RPPLSLGRAT
+593 
-603 TQAKKGA
+603 
-610 HGSLLLH
+610 H
-617 HHGFPPAIF
+617 
-626 VAIQK
+626 
-631 SNCPRETKV
+631 

>member
-87 GAPRC
+87 GPPRC
-92 AFEVETVGF
+92 TFEVEMVGL

-112 SVSSVLDEE
+112 SVSSVLDED
-121 GIFSGIFLVMRESV
+121 GTFSGIVLVMRESA
-135 QTSTHLDAPASPGL
+135 QTGPHLDAPVSPGL

-213 KLINDNLGH
+213 KLINDNLGQ

-250 ADEFLVLLPAIRDTR
+250 VDEFLVLLPAIRDTQ

-432 RLSVNVSVREMRSH
+432 PLSVNVSVREMRSH

-471 ESIIQM
+471 ESIIQSVDHSLRLFTRLKALGVQIAIDDFGTGFSSLSLLRSLPIDRIKIDRAFVQALPDDKHSRELCRTIVQLASSLGM
-477 RGSQSA
+477 AVTAEGIETQPQRKFLQS
-483 ALHPPQGAGG
+483 LRCEEGQGNLFSHPLPEPSLPPLLP
-493 TDRHRRLRHRFLFP
+493 LRH
-507 EPAQEPAHRSHQ
+507 
-519 DRQGL
+519 
-524 RPGVARRQAQPR
+524 
-536 AVPYHSPAGQLPRH
+536 
-550 GRHGGRDR
+550 
-558 NPAPAP
+558 
-564 VPAIPALRGGTGLP
+564 
-578 VQPSPARTPAAFPAP
+578 
-593 RPPLSLGRAT
+593 
-603 TQAKKGA
+603 
-610 HGSLLLH
+610 
-617 HHGFPPAIF
+617 
-626 VAIQK
+626 
-631 SNCPRETKV
+631 

>member
-92 AFEVETVGF
+92 AFEVETVGL

-121 GIFSGIFLVMRESV
+121 GTFSGIFLVMRESA
-135 QTSTHLDAPASPGL
+135 QTGPHLDAPASPGL
-149 QEMTHLHALRLYQAE
+149 QEMTHRHALRLYQAE

-187 RLTLEIETARVNRHV
+187 RLTLEIETARVNHHV

-250 ADEFLVLLPAIRDTR
+250 ADEFLVLLPAIRETQ

-279 DPADIAQERVRLSAS
+279 DPADIGQERVRLSAS

-350 LKAIEQQEFRLLYQ
+350 LKAIEQQQFRLLYQ

-471 ESIIQM
+471 ESIIQSVDHSLRLFTRLKALGVQIAIDDFGTGFSSLSLLRSLPIDRIKIDRAFVQALPDDKHSRELCRTIVQLASSLGM
-477 RGSQSA
+477 AVTAEGIETQPQRQFLQS
-483 ALHPPQGAGG
+483 LRCEEGQGYLFSHP
-493 TDRHRRLRHRFLFP
+493 LP
-507 EPAQEPAHRSHQ
+507 EP
-519 DRQGL
+519 
-524 RPGVARRQAQPR
+524 
-536 AVPYHSPAGQLPRH
+536 QLP
-550 GRHGGRDR
+550 
-558 NPAPAP
+558 
-564 VPAIPALRGGTGLP
+564 
-578 VQPSPARTPAAFPAP
+578 
-593 RPPLSLGRAT
+593 
-603 TQAKKGA
+603 
-610 HGSLLLH
+610 SLLPFRH
-617 HHGFPPAIF
+617 
-626 VAIQK
+626 
-631 SNCPRETKV
+631 

>member
-8 SVPTRHLSGPLSPHE
+8 SVPTRHLSGPLSPYE

-87 GAPRC
+87 GPPRC
-92 AFEVETVGF
+92 TFEVEMVGL

-112 SVSSVLDEE
+112 SVSSVLDED
-121 GIFSGIFLVMRESV
+121 GSFSGIFLVMRESA
-135 QTSTHLDAPASPGL
+135 QTGPHLDAPASPGL
-149 QEMTHLHALRLYQAE
+149 QEMTHRHALRLYQAE

-187 RLTLEIETARVNRHV
+187 RLTLEIETARVNHHV

-471 ESIIQM
+471 ESIIQSVDHSLRLFTRLKALGVQIAIDDFGTGFSSLSLLRSLPIDRIKIDRAFVQALPDDKHSRELCRTIVQLASSLGM
-477 RGSQSA
+477 AVTAEGIETQPQRQFLQS
-483 ALHPPQGAGG
+483 LRCEEGQGYLFSHP
-493 TDRHRRLRHRFLFP
+493 LP
-507 EPAQEPAHRSHQ
+507 EP
-519 DRQGL
+519 
-524 RPGVARRQAQPR
+524 
-536 AVPYHSPAGQLPRH
+536 QLPS
-550 GRHGGRDR
+550 
-558 NPAPAP
+558 
-564 VPAIPALRGGTGLP
+564 LLP
-578 VQPSPARTPAAFPAP
+578 VR
-593 RPPLSLGRAT
+593 
-603 TQAKKGA
+603 
-610 HGSLLLH
+610 H
-617 HHGFPPAIF
+617 
-626 VAIQK
+626 
-631 SNCPRETKV
+631 

>member
-87 GAPRC
+87 GPPRC
-92 AFEVETVGF
+92 TFEVEMVGL

-112 SVSSVLDEE
+112 SVSSVLDED
-121 GIFSGIFLVMRESV
+121 GTFSGIFLVMRESV

-250 ADEFLVLLPAIRDTR
+250 ADEFLVLLPAIRDTQ

-423 WLAEGLAVP
+423 WLAGGLAVP

-471 ESIIQM
+471 ESIIQSVDHSLRLFTRLKALGVQIAIDDFGTGFSSLSLLRSLPIDRIKIDRAFVQALPDDKHSRELCRTIVQLASSLGM
-477 RGSQSA
+477 AVTAEGIETQPQRQFLQS
-483 ALHPPQGAGG
+483 LRCEEGQGYLFSHP
-493 TDRHRRLRHRFLFP
+493 LP
-507 EPAQEPAHRSHQ
+507 EPH
-519 DRQGL
+519 
-524 RPGVARRQAQPR
+524 
-536 AVPYHSPAGQLPRH
+536 LPS
-550 GRHGGRDR
+550 
-558 NPAPAP
+558 
-564 VPAIPALRGGTGLP
+564 LLP
-578 VQPSPARTPAAFPAP
+578 VR
-593 RPPLSLGRAT
+593 
-603 TQAKKGA
+603 
-610 HGSLLLH
+610 H
-617 HHGFPPAIF
+617 
-626 VAIQK
+626 
-631 SNCPRETKV
+631 

>member
-8 SVPTRHLSGPLSPHE
+8 SVPTRHLSGPLSPYE

-49 RFAEL
+49 CFAEL

-72 AQTPQ
+72 AQTSQ

-92 AFEVETVGF
+92 TFEVETVGL

-121 GIFSGIFLVMRESV
+121 GTFSGIFLVMRESA
-135 QTSTHLDAPASPGL
+135 QTGPRLDAPASPGL
-149 QEMTHLHALRLYQAE
+149 QEMTHRHALRLYQAE

-187 RLTLEIETARVNRHV
+187 RLTLEIETARVNHHV

-250 ADEFLVLLPAIRDTR
+250 ADEFLVLLPAIRDTQ

-305 TPDSLISAADNA
+305 APDSLISAADNA

-350 LKAIEQQEFRLLYQ
+350 LKAIEQQELRLLYQ

-471 ESIIQM
+471 ESIIQSVDHSLRLFTRLKALGVQIAIDDFGTGFSSLSLLRSLPIDRIKIDRAFVQALPDDKHSRELCRTIVQLASSLGM
-477 RGSQSA
+477 AVTAEGIETQPQRKFLQS
-483 ALHPPQGAGG
+483 LRCEEGQGYLFSHP
-493 TDRHRRLRHRFLFP
+493 LP
-507 EPAQEPAHRSHQ
+507 EP
-519 DRQGL
+519 
-524 RPGVARRQAQPR
+524 
-536 AVPYHSPAGQLPRH
+536 QLPS
-550 GRHGGRDR
+550 
-558 NPAPAP
+558 
-564 VPAIPALRGGTGLP
+564 LLP
-578 VQPSPARTPAAFPAP
+578 VR
-593 RPPLSLGRAT
+593 
-603 TQAKKGA
+603 
-610 HGSLLLH
+610 H
-617 HHGFPPAIF
+617 
-626 VAIQK
+626 
-631 SNCPRETKV
+631 

>member
-87 GAPRC
+87 GPPRC
-92 AFEVETVGF
+92 TFEVEMVGL

-112 SVSSVLDEE
+112 SVSSVLDED
-121 GIFSGIFLVMRESV
+121 GSFSGIFLVMRESA
-135 QTSTHLDAPASPGL
+135 QTGPHLDAPASPGL
-149 QEMTHLHALRLYQAE
+149 QEMTHRHALRLYQAE

-187 RLTLEIETARVNRHV
+187 RLTLEIETARVNHHV

-250 ADEFLVLLPAIRDTR
+250 ADEFLVLLPAIRETQ

-279 DPADIAQERVRLSAS
+279 DPADIGQERVRLSAS

-350 LKAIEQQEFRLLYQ
+350 LKAIEQQQFRLLYQ

-383 QHPSLGMISP
+383 QHPSLGIISP

-423 WLAEGLAVP
+423 WLAEGRAVP

-451 VTAILAETG
+451 VTSILAETG

-471 ESIIQM
+471 ESIIQSVDHSLRLFTRLKALGVQIAIDDFGTGFSSLSLLRSLPIDRIKIDRAFVQALPDDKHSRELCRTIVQLASSLGM
-477 RGSQSA
+477 AVTAEGIETQPQRQFLQS
-483 ALHPPQGAGG
+483 LRCEEGQGYLFSHP
-493 TDRHRRLRHRFLFP
+493 LP
-507 EPAQEPAHRSHQ
+507 EP
-519 DRQGL
+519 
-524 RPGVARRQAQPR
+524 
-536 AVPYHSPAGQLPRH
+536 QLPS
-550 GRHGGRDR
+550 
-558 NPAPAP
+558 
-564 VPAIPALRGGTGLP
+564 LLP
-578 VQPSPARTPAAFPAP
+578 VR
-593 RPPLSLGRAT
+593 
-603 TQAKKGA
+603 
-610 HGSLLLH
+610 H
-617 HHGFPPAIF
+617 
-626 VAIQK
+626 
-631 SNCPRETKV
+631 

>member
-1 MEKVLPE
+1 MEKELPE
-8 SVPTRHLSGPLSPHE
+8 SVPTRHLSGPLSPYE
-23 LQQLFAQAPVGIGVF
+23 LQQLFAQAHVGIGVF

-87 GAPRC
+87 GPPRC
-92 AFEVETVGF
+92 TFEVEMVGL

-112 SVSSVLDEE
+112 SVSSVLDED
-121 GIFSGIFLVMRESV
+121 GSFSGIFLVMRESA
-135 QTSTHLDAPASPGL
+135 QTGPHLDAPASPGL
-149 QEMTHLHALRLYQAE
+149 QEMAHRHALRLYQAE

-187 RLTLEIETARVNRHV
+187 RLTLEIETARVNHHV

-250 ADEFLVLLPAIRDTR
+250 ADEFLVLLPAIRETQ
-265 DLLGLIEGLQRRLH
+265 DLQGLIEALQRRLH
-279 DPADIAQERVRLSAS
+279 DPADIGQEWVRLSAS
-294 IGVSLYPEHGQ
+294 IGISLYPEHGQ

-471 ESIIQM
+471 ESIIQSVDHSLRLFTRLKALGVQIAIDDFGTGFSSLSLLRSLPIDRIKIDRAFVQALPDDKHSRELCRTIVQLASSLGM
-477 RGSQSA
+477 AVTAEGIETQPQRQFLQS
-483 ALHPPQGAGG
+483 LRCEEGQGYLFSHP
-493 TDRHRRLRHRFLFP
+493 LP
-507 EPAQEPAHRSHQ
+507 EP
-519 DRQGL
+519 
-524 RPGVARRQAQPR
+524 
-536 AVPYHSPAGQLPRH
+536 QLPS
-550 GRHGGRDR
+550 
-558 NPAPAP
+558 
-564 VPAIPALRGGTGLP
+564 LLP
-578 VQPSPARTPAAFPAP
+578 VR
-593 RPPLSLGRAT
+593 
-603 TQAKKGA
+603 
-610 HGSLLLH
+610 H
-617 HHGFPPAIF
+617 
-626 VAIQK
+626 
-631 SNCPRETKV
+631 

>member
-87 GAPRC
+87 GPPRC
-92 AFEVETVGF
+92 TFEVEMVGL

-112 SVSSVLDEE
+112 SVSSVLDED
-121 GIFSGIFLVMRESV
+121 GSFSGIFLVMRESA
-135 QTSTHLDAPASPGL
+135 QTGPHLDAPVSPGL

-187 RLTLEIETARVNRHV
+187 RLTLEIETARVNHHV

-250 ADEFLVLLPAIRDTR
+250 ADEFLVLLPAIRDTQ

-294 IGVSLYPEHGQ
+294 IGISLYPEHGQ

-350 LKAIEQQEFRLLYQ
+350 LKAIEQQQFRLLYQ

-451 VTAILAETG
+451 VTSILAATG

-471 ESIIQM
+471 ESIIQSVDHSLRLFTRLKALGVQIAIDDFGTGFSSLSLLRSLPIDRIKIDRAFVQALPDDKHSRELCRTIVQLASSLGM
-477 RGSQSA
+477 AVTAEGIETQPQRQFLQS
-483 ALHPPQGAGG
+483 LRCEEGQGYLFSHP
-493 TDRHRRLRHRFLFP
+493 LP
-507 EPAQEPAHRSHQ
+507 EPH
-519 DRQGL
+519 
-524 RPGVARRQAQPR
+524 
-536 AVPYHSPAGQLPRH
+536 LP
-550 GRHGGRDR
+550 
-558 NPAPAP
+558 
-564 VPAIPALRGGTGLP
+564 
-578 VQPSPARTPAAFPAP
+578 
-593 RPPLSLGRAT
+593 
-603 TQAKKGA
+603 
-610 HGSLLLH
+610 SLLPFRH
-617 HHGFPPAIF
+617 
-626 VAIQK
+626 
-631 SNCPRETKV
+631 

>member
-87 GAPRC
+87 GPPRC
-92 AFEVETVGF
+92 TFEVEMVGL

-112 SVSSVLDEE
+112 SVSSVLDED
-121 GIFSGIFLVMRESV
+121 GSFSGIFLVMRESA
-135 QTSTHLDAPASPGL
+135 QTGPHLDAPASPGL
-149 QEMTHLHALRLYQAE
+149 QEMTHRHALRLYQAE

-187 RLTLEIETARVNRHV
+187 RLTLEIETARVNHHV

-250 ADEFLVLLPAIRDTR
+250 ADEFLVLLPAIRETQ

-279 DPADIAQERVRLSAS
+279 DPADIGQERVRLSAS

-423 WLAEGLAVP
+423 WLAEGRAVP

-471 ESIIQM
+471 ESIIQSVDHSLRLFTRLKALGVQIAIDDFGTGFSSLSLLRSLPIDRIKIDRAFVQALPDDKHSRELCRTIVQLASSLGM
-477 RGSQSA
+477 AVTAEGIETQPQRQFLQS
-483 ALHPPQGAGG
+483 LRCEEGQGYLFSHP
-493 TDRHRRLRHRFLFP
+493 LP
-507 EPAQEPAHRSHQ
+507 EP
-519 DRQGL
+519 
-524 RPGVARRQAQPR
+524 
-536 AVPYHSPAGQLPRH
+536 QLPS
-550 GRHGGRDR
+550 
-558 NPAPAP
+558 
-564 VPAIPALRGGTGLP
+564 LLP
-578 VQPSPARTPAAFPAP
+578 VR
-593 RPPLSLGRAT
+593 
-603 TQAKKGA
+603 
-610 HGSLLLH
+610 H
-617 HHGFPPAIF
+617 
-626 VAIQK
+626 
-631 SNCPRETKV
+631 